1 MINLKHLITE
11 QSMLSKLFG
20 KDSEEQT
27 VTDDSKPNILF
38 IGDSY
43 IKSNNNYV
51 KKLFDSKAVS
61 GKRVISSKITLKKLL
76 SIIKRISF
84 TEYDMVC
91 ITFGYMFNSEKTEA
105 DGIKALDDIFK
116 YLDERGTDII
126 IVNGI
131 PGKTKVSN
139 NLINYVANTSTSA
152 VIIDT
157 PSPIND
163 QTKLLTNWVEAVNS
177 EFNLK
182 ITTAAADSDSETPDG
197 SDDDSS
203 SGDVKLIPLS
213 NIDINADVVDQAI
226 ELLKHFEA
234 FSSKPYWDVS
244 NWRIGYGS
252 STITRKGGEVI
263 RLSANRS
270 SKPTETV
277 TEEEALLDLNRR
289 LNNEFIPAT
298 KRAIGNVTLPNNV
311 LAALT
316 SVVYNYG
323 HLPSTVKAAVKEK
336 PMSIESIAT
345 AVRNLSANKRRR
357 GEEADHILQ
366 TTQNSPSNN
375 VVASSQH
382 SASGPFAINSHYGP
396 RWGKMHRGT
405 DYRATSGTTIY
416 IVKPGKVIFAGNR
429 NPTGWGNMVEVEHED
444 GYTTR
449 YAHMSR
455 LDVSTGDD
463 VPAGTMIGLSGGNAG
478 DPGAGNS
485 KGAHLHWELVPAGST
500 KGINGEDV
508 ADTYFA
514 FSKPSISLT
523 TTDDKD
529 KNPLK
534 LTSILNSIL

>member
-27 VTDDSKPNILF
+27 VADESKPNILF

-76 SIIKRISF
+76 GIIKRISF
-84 TEYDMVC
+84 TEYDIVC

-105 DGIKALDDIFK
+105 DGIKALDAILK
-116 YLDERGTDII
+116 YLDDRNIDIV

-131 PGKTKVSN
+131 PGKNKVST
-139 NLINYVANTSTSA
+139 NLINHVNSINTSA
-152 VIIDT
+152 VLIDA
-157 PSPIND
+157 PSPVNN
-163 QTKLLTNWVEAVNS
+163 QTELLTNWIEAVNT
-177 EFNLK
+177 EFDLK
-182 ITTAAADSDSETPDG
+182 ITVDAIDADDETTDDSE
-197 SDDDSS
+197 DSS

-213 NIDINADVVDQAI
+213 NIDVNADVVDQAI

-263 RLSANRS
+263 RLSANRN

-289 LNNEFIPAT
+289 LKDEFIPAT
-298 KRAIGNVTLPNNV
+298 KRATGNVTLPNNV

-336 PMSIESIAT
+336 PMSIESIAS

-366 TTQNSPSNN
+366 TTQNSPSAN
-375 VVASSQH
+375 VVSSSQH
-382 SASGPFAINSHYGP
+382 SASGTFAINSHYGP

-444 GYTTR
+444 GYVTR
-449 YAHMSR
+449 YAHMRR
-455 LDVSTGDD
+455 LDVSTGDN
-463 VPAGTMIGLSGGNAG
+463 VPAGTLIGLSGGNAG

-508 ADTYFA
+508 ADQYFA
-514 FSKPSISLT
+514 FSKPAIASLSNN
-523 TTDDKD
+523 DKD
-529 KNPLK
+529 ENPMK
-534 LTSILNSIL
+534 LTSILNSVI